1 MGDKMNIRDFINRE
15 ITHEEAMELTN
26 IRGSKMMEL
35 FSVAN
40 EIREKYC
47 GNKIHTC
54 TISNAKSGR
63 CEEDCKFCAQ
73 SAHYNT
79 NITSYDLKDK
89 NVLLEEYQRAEELGS
104 SKFGLVTSGRSINKG
119 TSEYNNIKEFLKT
132 AKSCDKDVELCCSI
146 GLLSKEEL
154 MELKEAGITRF
165 HSNLQTSIK
174 SYNNIV
180 ATTHD
185 IQNRI
190 ETIKSAKEVGLDVCS
205 GGIIGMGE
213 SWKDRIDMAYTLKE
227 LGVDGIPVNIL
238 NPIPGT
244 PHGDREHLAMDEILK
259 TIAIY
264 RIIFRDKVIKIGAG
278 REGILK
284 DFMGMAFMS
293 GANGMLVGGYLT
305 VRGRSAEE
313 DFKFIENIKQ
323 MWK

>member
-1 MGDKMNIRDFINRE
+1 MNIIDFIDRE
-15 ITHEEAMELTN
+15 ITQEEAMELTKLS
-26 IRGSKMMEL
+26 GSKMMEL

-79 NITSYDLKDK
+79 DIIGYDLKNK
-89 NVLLEEYQRAEELGS
+89 NVLLEEYQRSEKLGS

-119 TSEYNNIKEFLKT
+119 TEEYNKIKEFLEA
-132 AKSCDKDVELCCSI
+132 AKSADRDVELCCSI

-154 MELKEAGITRF
+154 LELKEAGVTRF

-174 SYNNIV
+174 SYSNIV

-213 SWKDRIDMAYTLKE
+213 SWEDRIEMAYTLKE

-244 PHGDREHLAMDEILK
+244 PHGEREHLAMDEILK

-264 RIIFRDKVIKIGAG
+264 RIIFRDKVIKIAAG

-305 VRGRSAEE
+305 VKGRSAQE
-313 DFKFIENIKQ
+313 DFKFIENIKK

>member
-1 MGDKMNIRDFINRE
+1 MNIRDFIDKE
-15 ITHEEAMELTN
+15 ITKEEALELTKLN
-26 IRGSKMMEL
+26 GSKMMEL

-40 EIREKYC
+40 EMKEKYC

-79 NITSYDLKDK
+79 DITGYDLKDK
-89 NVLLEEYQRAEELGS
+89 DVLLEEYQRSEELGS

-119 TSEYNNIKEFLKT
+119 TEEYSKIKEFLEI
-132 AKSCDKDVELCCSI
+132 AKSRNIDVEMCCSI
-146 GLLSKEEL
+146 GLLSREEL
-154 MELKEAGITRF
+154 LELKKAGITRF

-174 SYNNIV
+174 SYNKIV

-213 SWKDRIDMAYTLKE
+213 SWEDRIEMAYTLKE

-244 PHGDREHLAMDEILK
+244 PHGEREHLSVDEILK

-264 RIIFRDKVIKIGAG
+264 RIIFRDKVIKIAAG

-305 VRGRSAEE
+305 VKGRSTEE
-313 DFKFIENIKQ
+313 DFKFIENIKR

>member
-1 MGDKMNIRDFINRE
+1 MNIKDFINRE
-15 ITHEEAMELTN
+15 ITYEEAMELTN
-26 IRGSKMMEL
+26 INGRDMMEL

-63 CEEDCKFCAQ
+63 CEENCKFCAQ

-79 NITSYDLKDK
+79 NITSYELKDK
-89 NVLLEEYQRAEELGS
+89 ETLLEEYIRAEDLGS

-119 TSEYNNIKEFLKT
+119 TKEFSNIKEFLET
-132 AKSCDKDVELCCSI
+132 AKGFDKDVELCCSI

-154 MELKEAGITRF
+154 LELKKAGITRF
-165 HSNLQTSIK
+165 HSNLQTSIE
-174 SYNNIV
+174 SYNKIV
-180 ATTHD
+180 ATTHG
-185 IQNRI
+185 IEQRL
-190 ETIKSAKEVGLDVCS
+190 ETIKAAKEIGLDVCS

-227 LGVDGIPVNIL
+227 LGVDGIPINIL

-244 PHGDREHLAMDEILK
+244 PHGEREHLSVDEILK

-264 RIIFRDKVIKIGAG
+264 RIIFRDKVIKIAAG
-278 REGILK
+278 RESILK

-305 VRGRSAEE
+305 MKGRSTQE
-313 DFKFIENIKQ
+313 DFKFIKNIKK